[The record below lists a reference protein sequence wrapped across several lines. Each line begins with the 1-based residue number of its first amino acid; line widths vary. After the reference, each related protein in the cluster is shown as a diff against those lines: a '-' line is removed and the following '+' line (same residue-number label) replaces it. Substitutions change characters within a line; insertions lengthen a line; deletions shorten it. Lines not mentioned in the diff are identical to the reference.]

1 MSLDNPPIIKQM
13 AYSLEDL
20 MQLIVSER
28 GDAIHLHDGKPPV
41 LEIRGQL
48 HRLEG
53 PSLDSGE
60 GEKMF
65 RGIAPEEE
73 IKQAADKGLSAFAFR
88 FGKDSFFRIMAFQ
101 EGDSIRLELR
111 RAL

>member
-1 MSLDNPPIIKQM
+1 M
-13 AYSLEDL
+13 AYLLEDL
-20 MQLIVSER
+20 MQMIVAER
-28 GDAIHLHDGKPPV
+28 GDAIHLHDGEKPV

-53 PSLDSGE
+53 PSLEPGE
-60 GEKMF
+60 GESMF

-73 IKQAADKGLSAFAFR
+73 TKHAAKNGLSAFAFR
-88 FGKDSFFRIMAFQ
+88 FGKDSFFRIMAFR
-101 EGDSIRLELR
+101 EDESVRLELR